1 MATLKEIKGTTIQ
14 FLDADPVVYVGAW
27 SSGGT
32 MNTTTRYISAGAGTN
47 TAGIAFGGQSPV
59 TANTEL
65 YDGSSWTEVNN
76 LNTARSYLGGAGTQT
91 AALAICGGPSPPYNN
106 VESWDGTNWT
116 EIAEVNSG
124 GNAYGSGSC
133 GTQTAA
139 LITMRITSPNALTE
153 LWNGSAW
160 TEVNDMNTAREGG
173 AVCGVSTSA
182 IAGGGATVT
191 NSESWNGS
199 SWTEVSEINTAR
211 QTLGGSGSSNTDGL
225 IFGGNQ
231 PGGTGGATPAVL
243 TESWNGTS
251 WTEVADLA
259 TTRYGGGAGKTGS
272 SSTSSFL
279 SGGNTGT
286 ANTGVTEEWSFPPVT
301 ASVVQEGQMWF
312 NSSSSALKGYGTA
325 AGIPSTTWASGANIN
340 TARGIG
346 VGVGK
351 TTAGLIWGGYNG
363 SQVTLTESYN
373 GTAWTEVNDL
383 RKRRIMEW
391 IFMDRNS

>member
-1 MATLKEIKGTTIQ
+1 MTTLKNLKGTKIQ
-14 FLDADPVVYVGAW
+14 FINADPVEYVGAW

-139 LITMRITSPNALTE
+139 IITMRINGPETYTE
-153 LWNGSAW
+153 IWNGSSW
-160 TEVNDMNTAREGG
+160 TETGDMNTSREGG
-173 AVCGVSTSA
+173 AVCGISTSA
-182 IAGGGATVT
+182 IAGSGGTTTSA
-191 NSESWNGS
+191 ESWNGS
-199 SWTEVSEINTAR
+199 SWTEVSEVNTYR

-225 IFGGNQ
+225 IFGGNRSGSDPSL
-231 PGGTGGATPAVL
+231 PGNQAAPR

-286 ANTGVTEEWSFPPVT
+286 ANTGVTEEW
-301 ASVVQEGQMWF
+301 
-312 NSSSSALKGYGTA
+312 TA
-325 AGIPSTTWASGANIN
+325 ADFEIN
-340 TARGIG
+340 TL
-346 VGVGK
+346 
-351 TTAGLIWGGYNG
+351 TT
-363 SQVTLTESYN
+363 S
-373 GTAWTEVNDL
+373 
-383 RKRRIMEW
+383 
-391 IFMDRNS
+391 